1 MEANGM
7 KNHGKFKEF
16 MATLGEIHDK
26 TISPLLMELYWK
38 ILSPYTDEQCD
49 KAFKE
54 LIYSAKFFPKP
65 PEFIDLLQGRT
76 QDVAALRWVEVVKA
90 LKKIGAYESV
100 TFTDA
105 AINSTIEAMGGWI
118 RLGDMLEDDEK
129 WKGKEFERLY
139 SIFSQRGGSHPGY
152 LIGINDL
159 SNQARGYGK
168 EIKPIVIGFQEREPL
183 KIAQ

>member
-1 MEANGM
+1 M
-7 KNHGKFKEF
+7 KNFTRFQEQMMLIGEVHGRQ
-16 MATLGEIHDK
+16 
-26 TISPLLMELYWK
+26 ISQPLLDLYWK
-38 ILSPYTDEQCD
+38 VLEPFPDEQCEI
-49 KAFKE
+49 AFKRV
-54 LIYSAKFFPKP
+54 LLDGRFFPKP
-65 PEFIDLLQGRT
+65 VDFLEVLQGRT

-159 SNQARGYGK
+159 SSQARGYGK